1 MQELLN
7 LNKATEWI
15 LKSESNILNCCSSL
29 QCSLDDTSICLQ
41 ISWSF
46 EIRKYNTLVIIG
58 VSLAWM
64 IWPISV
70 ASFSSLLVCD
80 TQVSIT
86 ASVAEQYVWMANGDA
101 SCCYLPSIHSSIIS
115 VTFLFS
121 SEYFLICQPAVGQSP
136 QVGILLVCVIC
147 GRSSCSACF
156 SLLSW
161 VCSLQSC
168 LHPAA
173 QLEDSKNH

>member
-7 LNKATEWI
+7 LNKEIEWI

-70 ASFSSLLVCD
+70 ASFSSLLVCG

-86 ASVAEQYVWMANGDA
+86 ASVTEQYVGMANGDA
-101 SCCYLPSIHSSIIS
+101 LCCYPPFILSSIIS
-115 VTFLFS
+115 FIFLFLFWIFSHMPACCWTEFLCGHPPDMCHLRTELLFCRLLPALLGLYSTKLS
-121 SEYFLICQPAVGQSP
+121 SSNFK
-136 QVGILLVCVIC
+136 
-147 GRSSCSACF
+147 
-156 SLLSW
+156 
-161 VCSLQSC
+161 
-168 LHPAA
+168 
-173 QLEDSKNH
+173 LEDNKNH

>member
-7 LNKATEWI
+7 LNKETEWI

-86 ASVAEQYVWMANGDA
+86 ASVAEQYVGMANGDA
-101 SCCYLPSIHSSIIS
+101 LCCYLPSIFSSIIS
-115 VTFLFS
+115 LTFPFLFWIFSHMPACCWTEFSCEHPLDMCHVWTELLFCLLLPDLLGLS
-121 SEYFLICQPAVGQSP
+121 SSKC
-136 QVGILLVCVIC
+136 QVG
-147 GRSSCSACF
+147 R
-156 SLLSW
+156 
-161 VCSLQSC
+161 Q
-168 LHPAA
+168 
-173 QLEDSKNH
+173 